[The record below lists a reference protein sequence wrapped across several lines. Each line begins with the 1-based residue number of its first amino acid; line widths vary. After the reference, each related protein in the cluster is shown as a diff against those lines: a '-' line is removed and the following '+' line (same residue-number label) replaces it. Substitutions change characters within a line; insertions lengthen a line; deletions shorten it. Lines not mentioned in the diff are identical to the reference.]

1 MQNMKKSGLI
11 LLILLVSLV
20 PTAIILQRAMPVK
33 AWGLATHMFMVS
45 EVMDHVSDED
55 WAEVIDYYA
64 PEVLAGCTTP
74 DQAWQDWDNHL
85 YYPETGEYTAP
96 QAAQRWFNFTRD
108 NFTAENWEDG
118 FFAYGVMTHYYS
130 DPCIPVHTDSN
141 WPGHG
146 GYEKDINENLDE
158 LSLETPM
165 EVLIDNVSQFVIDC
179 AIYSHQY
186 YDTIT
191 EYYDDEDD
199 RAIATTP
206 ELKTLTEDCLSMAIN
221 GCLSLFYTLTHSLTA
236 PEISITYDY
245 VALFDYAHTN
255 DYIDYSGASQLT
267 SVNQTLARYHF
278 KLQKQSEAFDLTSFS
293 NVDLLVITCGLNMYN
308 NDELTAISNWAKSGN
323 KTIIITGRGDF
334 SKLDGYTDVA
344 SPNQVLEAIDSHIRI
359 NDDNVYMEGT
369 YNPWYNDL
377 TEIPDSEETVG
388 LTTAV
393 NTLTLFSPTSLYFT
407 ADDPVLPIVYAD
419 ASGYQTDQDTEV
431 QPVVVYDDTMDG
443 VNGDQIPL
451 IAAEEIDTLR
461 VVVAGTTFFSNFDY
475 GKSQFDNVQFF
486 ENILAWAVG
495 DREINSIP
503 DVDEIGPRISE
514 ISWTPTSPEPGA
526 DVNVS
531 ATVTDPGG
539 VQSVSLKYEDGGETI
554 IVSMTLHSD
563 DIFIGEISD
572 ISVDSLEFRIV
583 ATDNDGNE
591 AVRGEFTLNYG
602 DETTTTTATTAIDTI
617 PVESPIPIIAIAGA
631 IATIGVVLVLV
642 IFIKRR

>member
-1 MQNMKKSGLI
+1 MKKSGLF

-20 PTAIILQRAMPVK
+20 PTTIILHKATPAK

-45 EVMDHVSDED
+45 EVMNHVSDES

-96 QAAQRWFNFTRD
+96 QAAQRWFNFARD
-108 NFTAENWEDG
+108 NFTEGDWENG
-118 FFAYGVMTHYYS
+118 FFAYGVMTHYFS

-141 WPGHG
+141 WPGHA

-179 AIYSHQY
+179 ATYSHQY

-191 EYYDDEDD
+191 EYYDDEND

-206 ELKTLTEDCLSMAIN
+206 TLKTLTEDCLSMAVN
-221 GCLSLFYTLTHSLTA
+221 GCLSLFYTLTYNLDA
-236 PEISITYDY
+236 PEITITYDY
-245 VALFDYAHTN
+245 IALFDYAHTN
-255 DYIDYSGASQLT
+255 DYIDYSGVSQLT
-267 SVNQTLARYHF
+267 SVNQTLTRYHF
-278 KLQKQSEAFDLTSFS
+278 KLQKQSEAFVLSTSLEY
-293 NVDLLVITCGLNMYN
+293 VDLLIITCGLDMYSTE
-308 NDELTAISNWAKSGN
+308 ELITISNWAKSGN
-323 KTIIITGRGDF
+323 KTIIITGRGDY
-334 SKLDGYTDVA
+334 SKADGYTNVA

-377 TEIPDSEETVG
+377 TQIPDPEETAG
-388 LTTAV
+388 LTVAV
-393 NTLTLFSPTSLYFT
+393 NTMTLFSPSSLYFT
-407 ADDPVLPIVYAD
+407 DDGPVLPIVYAD

-451 IAAEEIDTLR
+451 IAIEEIDSLR
-461 VVVAGTTFFSNFDY
+461 LLVAGTTFFSNFDY

-486 ENILAWAVG
+486 ENILAWAIG
-495 DREINSIP
+495 DREINPIP
-503 DVDEIGPRISE
+503 DVDEVGPRISE
-514 ISWTPTSPEPGA
+514 ITWTPLSPEVGDLVSISA
-526 DVNVS
+526 DVS
-531 ATVTDPGG
+531 DPSG
-539 VQSVSLKYEDGGETI
+539 VQTVKLHYDNGSGPQVLQMEMGSSYTAQIVQNAASSV
-554 IVSMTLHSD
+554 
-563 DIFIGEISD
+563 
-572 ISVDSLEFRIV
+572 EFWIN
-583 ATDNDGNE
+583 ATDDNGNN
-591 AVRGEFTLNYG
+591 AVRASFSLTWSEPITNT
-602 DETTTTTATTAIDTI
+602 TTTTTATTTTTSTDEI
-617 PVESPIPIIAIAGA
+617 SPLIIYGA
-631 IATIGVVLVLV
+631 IAVGVVAV
-642 IFIKRR
+642 IIILIILRKK